1 MIIFDASYLIVY
13 LHPNPEPAKDRND
26 KPVSRFR
33 DRVEYLIASLS
44 GADQVIGIPAP
55 ALAEVMVR
63 AGKGRFKYLN
73 ILSDSYRFEIIPF
86 GTKAAIEAGELIAQ
100 IKNQNKSQPWAT
112 WAKLKFDVQI
122 ASIGKAE
129 EVTAFYSDD
138 KDVEAHGKRL
148 KLKVIRI
155 CDLDLPPAPDPK
167 EVAEEEA
174 RRKSGLLFPPPE
186 SEVDIEEVKS
196 DETKKAEQPTGAE
209 NPPELRADV
218 TRGIGD
224 PTGKAEVGKNEK
236 GEVAEEKAI
245 EKPKPTAKGGL
256 GEGGP

>member
-33 DRVEYLIASLS
+33 ERVDHLIATLNGS
-44 GADQVIGIPAP
+44 DQVIGVPAP

-100 IKNQNKSQPWAT
+100 IKNENKSQPWAT
-112 WAKLKFDVQI
+112 WAKIKFDVQI
-122 ASIGKAE
+122 VSIGKAE
-129 EVTAFYSDD
+129 EVTAIYSDD

-167 EVAEEEA
+167 QEAEEQA
-174 RRKSGLLFPPPE
+174 RRETGLLFLAEMGATNQPE
-186 SEVDIEEVKS
+186 
-196 DETKKAEQPTGAE
+196 A
-209 NPPELRADV
+209 
-218 TRGIGD
+218 
-224 PTGKAEVGKNEK
+224 KNEIQTEK
-236 GEVAEEKAI
+236 TDNPTELQANGVGSTGDTTGTPETDEEK
-245 EKPKPTAKGGL
+245 
-256 GEGGP
+256 GPLKAD